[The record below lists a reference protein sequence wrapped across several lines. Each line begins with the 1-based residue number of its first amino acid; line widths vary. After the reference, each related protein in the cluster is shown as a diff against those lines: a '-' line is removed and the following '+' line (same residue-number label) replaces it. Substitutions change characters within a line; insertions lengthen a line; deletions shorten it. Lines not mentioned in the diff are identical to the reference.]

1 MRQQIGLLRADFWD
15 EYASSQRNP
24 RNPCCYRY
32 VGLTNSRHC
41 RLVSHVSPLGTRG
54 SFRVGPPEIYFK
66 ALVANRR
73 HAGRVYR
80 MGLDR
85 LWGKRHLRI
94 VEVAAH
100 LSRQSPIETLGRG
113 GWVTCTLSAVISGR
127 ESVPIGDTLQH
138 TRGSPWQT
146 RR

>member
-24 RNPCCYRY
+24 RNPRCYRY

-41 RLVSHVSPLGTRG
+41 RLVRHVSPLGTRG
-54 SFRVGPPEIYFK
+54 SFKVGPPEIYFK

-113 GWVTCTLSAVISGR
+113 GV
-127 ESVPIGDTLQH
+127 GDLH
-138 TRGSPWQT
+138 VVRSYLRPGECPHWGHSPTYSWLT
-146 RR
+146 VAD